1 MKTKFGLLFVFLVSI
16 TISAQKKDFPKVSNK
31 GKIFIYWG
39 WNRATYSNSDISFK
53 GNNYDFTLQD
63 VVAYDRPTDF
73 SYNDYFKLDRITIP
87 QTNFRIGYF
96 LNDHYTVSVGV
107 DHMKYVVQS
116 YQTVKINGEINAG
129 TPFDG
134 VYNNDDIDLIN
145 EFLLMEHT
153 DGLNY
158 VNLEVKRFDEIGHLI
173 GISDE
178 NLQLNITEGIGVGFL
193 YPRTDVTLF
202 NQPANDEFNV
212 SGWGVSVGAG
222 LNLTVFKHF
231 FIQSDLKYGYIDM
244 SNIRTTQ
251 DPSDTASQSFTFF
264 EKTLVFGAK
273 FNLF

>member
-1 MKTKFGLLFVFLVSI
+1 MKTKFGLLFFFLVSI
-16 TISAQKKDFPKVSNK
+16 TISAQKKDFPRVSNK
-31 GKIFIYWG
+31 GKIFVYWG

-134 VYNNDDIDLIN
+134 VYNNNDIDLIN

-178 NLQLNITEGIGVGFL
+178 NLQLNITEGIGAGFL
-193 YPRTDVTLF
+193 YPRTDIALF
-202 NQPANDEFNV
+202 NQTANDEFNV
-212 SGWGVSVGAG
+212 SGWGVSIGAG
-222 LNLTVFKHF
+222 LNLTFFKHF

>member
-1 MKTKFGLLFVFLVSI
+1 MSISILAQENKKT
-16 TISAQKKDFPKVSNK
+16 KVSNK
-31 GKIFIYWG
+31 GKIFLYWG
-39 WNRATYSNSDISFK
+39 WNRATYSNADISFK

-63 VVAYDRPTDF
+63 VVAKDRPTDF
-73 SYNDYFKLDRITIP
+73 SFKDYFKLDNITIP

-129 TPFDG
+129 IPFDG

-173 GISDE
+173 GLNDE
-178 NLQLNITEGIGVGFL
+178 NLQLNITEGIGAGFL

-202 NQPANDEFNV
+202 NQTSNDEFNV

-222 LNLTVFKHF
+222 LNLTFLKHF
-231 FIQSDLKYGYIDM
+231 FVQTDLKFGYIDM

-251 DPSDTASQSFTFF
+251 DPSDTASQNFTFF
-264 EKTLVFGAK
+264 EKTLVFGAR
-273 FNLF
+273 FSLF